1 MKFWVIHGPN
11 LGRLGAR
18 KPEIYG
24 STTLDEVNNQLA
36 EVASGL
42 GASVHCV
49 QHNSEG
55 SIIDSI
61 EAAVRDS
68 IDGIVINPAAYSH
81 TSIAIHD
88 AIEAADIP
96 VIEVHLS
103 NVHAREDF
111 RRKLVTAAACEA
123 CISGCGVQGYAY
135 ALSKLAQLASKQ

>member
-24 STTLDEVNNQLA
+24 SMTLDEVNNQLA
-36 EVASGL
+36 EVAAGI

-68 IDGIVINPAAYSH
+68 VDGIVINPAAYSH

-88 AIEAADIP
+88 AIEAVDLP

-111 RRKLVTAAACEA
+111 RRKLVTAAACQA

-135 ALSKLAQLASKQ
+135 ALSKLAQMACKQ

>member
-36 EVASGL
+36 EVAAGL

-55 SIIDSI
+55 SIVDSI

-68 IDGIVINPAAYSH
+68 VDGIVINPAAYSH

-135 ALSKLAQLASKQ
+135 ALSKLAQLACKQ

>member
-24 STTLDEVNNQLA
+24 STTLEEINNQLA
-36 EVASGL
+36 EVAAGL
-42 GASVHCV
+42 GVSVHCV

-55 SIIDSI
+55 SIIDAI
-61 EAAVRDS
+61 EAAVS
-68 IDGIVINPAAYSH
+68 HGVDGIAINPAAYSH

-88 AIEAADIP
+88 AIEATDVP

-111 RRKLVTAAACEA
+111 RRRLVTAAACQA
-123 CISGCGVQGYAY
+123 CISGCGVEGYAY
-135 ALSKLAQLASKQ
+135 ALSKLAQLASEQ